1 NLPEGTELGEEYLM
15 DMQQVVKE
23 ILDGTA
29 ATEPSNLGRQGL
41 DTYFRHGQAIVTW
54 SAEQAAQFR
63 AGE

>member
-1 NLPEGTELGEEYLM
+1 
-15 DMQQVVKE
+15 MQAVVNE
-23 ILDGTA
+23 IVAGTA
-29 ATEPSNLGRQGL
+29 ATEPSNLGRPGL